1 MALTIPVAP
10 YIVMAEPTD
19 EIPFTSELVVTVR
32 LFGMVTLVSS
42 PTVTVCPEP
51 TVMTSFEV
59 PRTLNS

>member
-19 EIPFTSELVVTVR
+19 EIPLTSEFVVTVR

-42 PTVTVCPEP
+42 PTVTLCPAP
-51 TVMTSFEV
+51 TVITSLEV
-59 PRTLNS
+59 PRTPNS